1 MSDILDEA
9 KDLASLGV
17 KELCVI
23 AQDTTRYGEDIYGTY
38 CLDSLLS
45 ELSKIDGISDKDAHE
60 IYEYFKEK
68 RKEVTPRVKNNNRNG

>member
-1 MSDILDEA
+1 MTLSEIRNA
-9 KDLASLGV
+9 K
-17 KELCVI
+17 E
-23 AQDTTRYGEDIYGTY
+23 E
-38 CLDSLLS
+38 